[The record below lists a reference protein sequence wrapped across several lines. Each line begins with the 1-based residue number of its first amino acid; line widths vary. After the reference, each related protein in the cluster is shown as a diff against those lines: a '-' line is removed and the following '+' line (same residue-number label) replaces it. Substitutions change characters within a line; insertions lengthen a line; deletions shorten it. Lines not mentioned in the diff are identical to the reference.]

1 MESCS
6 WKHAQDW
13 HDNANVQLNSDI
25 PLPMIGAPHASADHT
40 LPSVPAGC
48 SLLQAV
54 SELEKA
60 ADAFVVVPSHKLLE
74 GEYGVPWATALSSA
88 Y

>member
-1 MESCS
+1 VRGCS
-6 WKHAQDW
+6 WKHAQNW
-13 HDNANVQLNSDI
+13 HDNADVQLNSDTR
-25 PLPMIGAPHASADHT
+25 LPMIGAPHASADHT

-54 SELEKA
+54 SELEQA

-74 GEYGVPWATALSSA
+74 GESGVPTALSSA